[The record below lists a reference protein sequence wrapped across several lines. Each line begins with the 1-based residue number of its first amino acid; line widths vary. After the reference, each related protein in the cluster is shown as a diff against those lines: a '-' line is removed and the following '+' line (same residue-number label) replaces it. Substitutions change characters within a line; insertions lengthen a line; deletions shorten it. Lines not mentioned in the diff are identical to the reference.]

1 MDEAA
6 PDGRQPDLWLVL
18 AAVHPALARRGLEP
32 GARWPVPPGARL
44 TIGVR
49 PVDHI
54 CLPRARDAVLGSQT
68 AYVLVRRDAAHLEIQ
83 HTGHIG
89 HFRLAGRLHN
99 TGHPPPVLRPG
110 DVVDLLTVDG
120 ELGLRLRLDPA

>member
-6 PDGRQPDLWLVL
+6 PAAGPGDL
-18 AAVHPALARRGLEP
+18 VH

-49 PVDHI
+49 PADHI
-54 CLPRARDAVLGSQT
+54 CLPRAREAVLGSLT
-68 AYVLVRRDAAHLEIQ
+68 AYVLVRRDAPHLEIH

-89 HFRLAGRLHN
+89 HFRLGGRLHN
-99 TGHPPPVLRPG
+99 TGHPPPVLALG
-110 DVVDLLTVDG
+110 DAVDLLTVDG
-120 ELGLRLRLDPA
+120 ELGLRLRLELA